1 MLVFS
6 MEPSSFWERFIRSTY
21 CLGGCSSNDED
32 GQEEVSCPNCPWPT
46 MCGDEDCW
54 KEGSPHAMGECSLF
68 KEVGTKLTLDKL
80 KLLKPIVLQL
90 TISVLRCIALR
101 ERDPLKWEK
110 LMKMEVNFGAHSYWK
125 QNPKH
130 DHREAVVSLVNEW
143 MKGAKTPITKGLI
156 VKLCDAFYLLNAF
169 AMPHATS
176 YGPSVSLN
184 MLYSIHSNL

>member
-1 MLVFS
+1 MYSVWSLLLS
-6 MEPSSFWERFIRSTY
+6 GNASTGP
-21 CLGGCSSNDED
+21 LTVWADAAVMMKMVRKKSVVQIVP
-32 GQEEVSCPNCPWPT
+32 GQPCVVT
-46 MCGDEDCW
+46 KIVGTR
-54 KEGSPHAMGECSLF
+54 GLHTMGECSLF
-68 KEVGTKLTLDKL
+68 KEAETKLTLDKL
-80 KLLKPIVLQL
+80 KLLKLIVLQL

-143 MKGAKTPITKGLI
+143 MEGAKTPITKDLI
-156 VKLCDAFYLLNAF
+156 VKLCDVFYLLNAF

-176 YGPSVSLN
+176 YRPSVSFI
-184 MLYSIHSNL
+184 MLYSIHSHL